1 VIIPAVHEHIF
12 MRNKDYFITF
22 EDTSYSLL
30 SIKDNKKIA
39 EGYEYMALPDEGNLF
54 LAMKNGKYGYI
65 DEKGKTIIPFKFS
78 TALAFDNGV
87 AIVSEDEAGEN
98 IYYID
103 TKGQEVA
110 AVEAE

>member
-1 VIIPAVHEHIF
+1 
-12 MRNKDYFITF
+12 
-22 EDTSYSLL
+22 
-30 SIKDNKKIA
+30 
-39 EGYEYMALPDEGNLF
+39 MALPDEGNIF